1 MILYF
6 LFQVYH
12 WNDKKSSGQ
21 WSSFFKFENFV
32 NSNLKIYLMIYRF
45 THEKAICVQSKAKQS
60 KGIASVAY
68 SLQSK
73 YSELKQSIIHV
84 KS

>member
-1 MILYF
+1 
-6 LFQVYH
+6 
-12 WNDKKSSGQ
+12 
-21 WSSFFKFENFV
+21 
-32 NSNLKIYLMIYRF
+32 MIYRF